1 MNIQLLDLKREY
13 DYMKNDVN
21 EAIKK
26 CLQHQKWILGDE
38 VKKLEKKIS
47 EYIGIKYCVGVASG
61 TDALVISLR
70 ALAIKKREK
79 NYWEKDDLIITTPFT
94 FTATGD
100 AILRSGATPL
110 FIDVNLD
117 TFNIDIEKVEEVL
130 NSEYSSKIVGI
141 LPVHLYGKP
150 CEIEKIKEI
159 AEKYNLFVVEDCAQ
173 SFGAEYNGKKTGS
186 FGDINAFSFFPS
198 KNLGGFGD
206 GGMAGTDDEELFE
219 ISEMLRKHGGKD
231 KYNVNYIGYNSRLDT
246 IQAGILLAK
255 MKYLNEFN
263 IRRRKISQ
271 IYSEELKNIE
281 FIKTPV
287 EKNSGF
293 SVYNQYTIRIKN
305 GKRDELKKYLEEN
318 GIKTAIYYPLPL
330 HKMEVFEG
338 KSKVFGSLE
347 NSERLCE
354 EVLSLPI
361 EPLLGESEIEYVV
374 SKVKKFFEK

>member
-1 MNIQLLDLKREY
+1 MNIPLLDLKREY

-26 CLQHQKWILGDE
+26 CLQHQKWILGEE
-38 VKKLEKKIS
+38 VKELEKKVS

-70 ALAIKKREK
+70 ALAIKIKGRD
-79 NYWEKDDLIITTPFT
+79 YWEREDLVVTTPFT

-110 FIDVNLD
+110 FVDVNLD
-117 TFNIDIEKVEEVL
+117 TFNIDIEKIEEVL

-141 LPVHLYGKP
+141 LPVHLFGNP
-150 CEIEKIKEI
+150 CEIGEIKKI
-159 AEKYNLFVVEDCAQ
+159 AEKYNLFIVEDCAQ
-173 SFGAEYNGKKTGS
+173 SFGAKFTNKITGS

-206 GGMAGTDDEELFE
+206 GGMLTTDDEELFG

-263 IRRRKISQ
+263 MRRRKISQ

-281 FIKTPV
+281 FIKIPV

-305 GKRDELKKYLEEN
+305 GK
-318 GIKTAIYYPLPL
+318 
-330 HKMEVFEG
+330 
-338 KSKVFGSLE
+338 
-347 NSERLCE
+347 
-354 EVLSLPI
+354 
-361 EPLLGESEIEYVV
+361 
-374 SKVKKFFEK
+374 

>member
-1 MNIQLLDLKREY
+1 MNIPLLDLKREY
-13 DYMKNDVN
+13 DFMKNDVN

-26 CLQHQKWILGDE
+26 CLQHQKWILGEE
-38 VKKLEKKIS
+38 VKELEKKVS
-47 EYIGIKYCVGVASG
+47 EFIGIKYCVGVASG

-70 ALAIKKREK
+70 ALSIKRRNED
-79 NYWEKDDLIITTPFT
+79 YWEKDDLIITTPFT

-117 TFNIDIEKVEEVL
+117 TLNIDIEKVEEVL

-141 LPVHLYGKP
+141 LPVHLYGNP
-150 CEIEKIKEI
+150 CEIEEMKKL

-206 GGMAGTDDEELFE
+206 GGMVGTDDEKLFG

-246 IQAGILLAK
+246 IQAGILLTK

-263 IRRRKISQ
+263 TRRRKISQ
-271 IYSEELKNIE
+271 VYSEGLKNIE
-281 FIKTPV
+281 FIKIPV

>member
-1 MNIQLLDLKREY
+1 MNIPLLDLKREY

-26 CLQHQKWILGDE
+26 CLQHQKWILGEE
-38 VKKLEKKIS
+38 VKELEKKVS

-70 ALAIKKREK
+70 ALAIKKRKK
-79 NYWEKDDLIITTPFT
+79 NYWEKEDLIITTPFT

-117 TFNIDIEKVEEVL
+117 TLNIDIEKVEEVL

-141 LPVHLYGKP
+141 LPVHLYGNP
-150 CEIEKIKEI
+150 CEIEEMKKL

-206 GGMAGTDDEELFE
+206 GGMVGTDDEKLFG

-330 HKMEVFEG
+330 HKMKVFEG
-338 KSKVFGSLE
+338 KSEIFGSLE
-347 NSERLCE
+347 NSEKLCE

-361 EPLLGESEIEYVV
+361 EPLLTESEIEYVV

>member
-1 MNIQLLDLKREY
+1 MNIPLLDLKREY

-26 CLQHQKWILGDE
+26 CLQHQKWILGEE
-38 VKKLEKKIS
+38 VKELEKKVS

-70 ALAIKKREK
+70 ALAIKIKGRD
-79 NYWEKDDLIITTPFT
+79 YWEREDLVVTTPFT

-110 FIDVNLD
+110 FVDVNLD
-117 TFNIDIEKVEEVL
+117 TFNIDIEKIEEVL

-141 LPVHLYGKP
+141 LPVHLFGNP
-150 CEIEKIKEI
+150 CEIGEIKKI
-159 AEKYNLFVVEDCAQ
+159 AEKYNLFIVEDCAQ
-173 SFGAEYNGKKTGS
+173 SFGAKFTNKITGS

-206 GGMAGTDDEELFE
+206 GGMLTTDDEELFG

-263 IRRRKISQ
+263 MRRRKISQ

-281 FIKTPV
+281 FIKIPV

-330 HKMEVFEG
+330 HKMKVFEG
-338 KSKVFGSLE
+338 KSKIFGSLE
-347 NSERLCE
+347 NSEKLCE

-361 EPLLGESEIEYVV
+361 EPLLTENEIEYVV
-374 SKVKKFFEK
+374 SKVKKFFER